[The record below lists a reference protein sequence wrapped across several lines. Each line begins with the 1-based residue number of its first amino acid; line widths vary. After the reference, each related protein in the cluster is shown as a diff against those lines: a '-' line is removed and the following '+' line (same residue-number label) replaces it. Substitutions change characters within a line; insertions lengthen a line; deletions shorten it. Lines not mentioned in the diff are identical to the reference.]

1 MKQMEK
7 HSLAQFVGGI
17 FLILILLILTFTVAS
32 AASSPAPVQKTISP
46 PAPTKLPKVISIC
59 SYSSGADG
67 YIATSGIREAIEKL
81 TPMKMRV
88 EPYGT
93 DPARILPVK
102 LGQSE
107 GALVTWGT
115 GYPVSR
121 GLFEF
126 SKEEW
131 GPQPL
136 RLIWNV
142 GAVTGG
148 MGIRRDA
155 GIKDWSDL
163 KGKKV
168 GFIPG
173 GTAVNVQTEAW
184 LAFAG
189 LTWGDVKKIDFPS
202 YSQGMKGLAE
212 GAVDAVLM
220 SAAAPAAY
228 EAAAS
233 SYGLIRLNGDIKNVE
248 GWKRA
253 HKVMPWLLPIWT
265 TGGPVYKDTPMWG
278 GGYPYIFF
286 TYPNVE
292 ADIVFEIVKAIHKG
306 YDFTKDM
313 HHLLKE
319 GTIEFNLGPVGGK
332 TPEEYIPF
340 HEGAVKYFK
349 SIGVWTKELQE
360 WQEKQIRE
368 EKARM
373 EGWKAK
379 KK

>member
-1 MKQMEK
+1 MKRIRK
-7 HSLAQFVGGI
+7 SVLLLGS
-17 FLILILLILTFTVAS
+17 ILVFFILLILPFAQAQTT
-32 AASSPAPVQKTISP
+32 
-46 PAPTKLPKVISIC
+46 TKLPKVISIC
-59 SYSSGADG
+59 SYDSGAAG
-67 YIATSGIREAIEKL
+67 YIAISGIREAVEKL

-88 EPYGT
+88 EPYGA

-107 GALVTWGT
+107 GAMVTWGT

-148 MGIRRDA
+148 LGIRGDS
-155 GIKDWSDL
+155 GIKDWGDI
-163 KGKKV
+163 KGKRV
-168 GFIPG
+168 AFVPG
-173 GTAVNVQTEAW
+173 ATAVNTQTEAF

-189 LTWGDVKKIDFPS
+189 LTWDDVQKVVFPS
-202 YSQGMKGLAE
+202 YSLSMKGLAE
-212 GAVDAVLM
+212 GTVDVALP
-220 SAAAPAAY
+220 SHTAPGAY

-233 SYGLIRLNGDIKNVE
+233 RHGLVRLNPDVKNVE

-265 TGGPVYKDTPMWG
+265 TDGPVYKDTPMWG
-278 GGYPYIFF
+278 GGYPNILF
-286 TYPNVE
+286 TYPNV
-292 ADIVFEIVKAIHKG
+292 DSSIMFEITKAIHKG
-306 YDFTKDM
+306 YDIYKDM
-313 HHLLKE
+313 HYLLKSA
-319 GTIEFNLGPVGGK
+319 TIEFNLGPIGRK
-332 TPEEYIPF
+332 MPEEYIPF
-340 HEGAVKYFK
+340 HEGAVQYFK

-360 WQEKQIRE
+360 WQEKQLKD

-373 EGWKAK
+373 EEWKVK